1 MHHHDPIIQTRPG
14 RGLTFAS
21 TLGLTLAGL
30 LALSACG
37 GGGMGSSYGATAA
50 PPPPASGTTVTLA
63 GTLGGTATAPQFN
76 QQPVQVAAASL
87 TLNGQPTTAAHLQ
100 PGVVLVGK
108 GTRDS
113 HGLTLQSAD
122 LRTELKGA
130 ITAID
135 PVAATFKVLDTVV
148 TVNALT
154 RLEQEQSDH
163 GFSNLAFS
171 DLVVGDF
178 VSVFG
183 TPQTGGGILATR
195 VEREAPGVI
204 EAPELRGLV
213 STLDATAKTFQ
224 LGTQLV
230 AYGSATVVG
239 TLAEGARVE
248 VEGSLSGTTFNATK
262 VRVEDA
268 MESGEGNEVEASGA
282 LSNLDATAKTFSLQS
297 FKVDY
302 SHATVEGTLAEG
314 AMVEAEGALSPTD
327 PTVLVAT
334 KVEVRFPHMGN
345 GASDGH
351 AEGAIT
357 ALSTTDLTLTVGGI
371 VYWTDAQ
378 TLILDRDASIRFDQ
392 LIVGDRVE
400 VKALST
406 RTNAS
411 GQPYASRVE
420 RKASGD

>member
-1 MHHHDPIIQTRPG
+1 MHHHDQTIQAHQGQR
-14 RGLTFAS
+14 RTFAPVF
-21 TLGLTLAGL
+21 GLVLAGL
-30 LALSACG
+30 FSLTACG
-37 GGGMGSSYGATAA
+37 GGGMGGYSSTAA
-50 PPPPASGTTVTLA
+50 PPPPPASGTTVALA
-63 GTLGGTATAPQFN
+63 GTVTGTATAPQFN
-76 QQPVQVAAASL
+76 QQPLQVATASL
-87 TLNGQPTTAAHLQ
+87 TLNGKPTTAAHLQ
-100 PGVVLVGK
+100 PGVVLMGR

-130 ITAID
+130 IASID

-163 GFSNLAFS
+163 GFSSLAFA
-171 DLVVGDF
+171 DLAVGDF

-195 VEREAPGVI
+195 VEREAPGAV
-204 EAPELRGLV
+204 EEPELRGLV
-213 STLDATAKTFQ
+213 SNLDATAKTFL

-230 AYGSATVVG
+230 SYGSATVIG

-248 VEGSLSGTTFNATK
+248 VEGSLSGTTFNASR

-268 MESGEGNEVEASGA
+268 MEHEEGDEIEASGA

-297 FKVDY
+297 LKVDY

-314 AMVEAEGALSPTD
+314 AVVEAEGALSATD
-327 PTVLVAT
+327 PTLLVAT

-345 GASDGH
+345 GASDEK
-351 AEGAIT
+351 AEGPIT
-357 ALSTTDLTLTVGGI
+357 ALSATDLTLTVGGV

-378 TLILDRDASIRFDQ
+378 TLILDHDASIRFDQ
-392 LIVGDRVE
+392 LVVGDRVE

-420 RKASGD
+420 RKASGG